1 MSSDA
6 TAVPMTEESTEDYME
21 GTMMTPSK
29 LTRDNCVLV
38 KNEDEN
44 KPKFKTVKFSPSTDM
59 KELSVNDNKKKNKR
73 KQTTPTRRP
82 GRVSKVTSP
91 EVSNIQ
97 IKTLFRGAMS
107 DMRPLVRVMFDITT
121 TDEDSKE

>member
-1 MSSDA
+1 
-6 TAVPMTEESTEDYME
+6 
-21 GTMMTPSK
+21 MTPSK

-44 KPKFKTVKFSPSTDM
+44 KPKFKTVKFSPSTDR

-73 KQTTPTRRP
+73 KQTPPIRRP
-82 GRVSKVTSP
+82 SRVVSKVTSP
-91 EVSNIQ
+91 EISNIQ